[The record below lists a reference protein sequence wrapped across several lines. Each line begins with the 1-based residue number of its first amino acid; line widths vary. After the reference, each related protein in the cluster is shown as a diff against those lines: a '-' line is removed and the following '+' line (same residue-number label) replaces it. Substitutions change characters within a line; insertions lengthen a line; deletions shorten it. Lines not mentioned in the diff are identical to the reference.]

1 MGNQKGHT
9 GAGSNA
15 TIREAIQR
23 IALHGIA
30 DKAGKLYDVGQI
42 VGYVKAIHLDG
53 EFAGTIDVQEYVS
66 SVVDASENPDAGL
79 HENVYLSA
87 IQDNTKG
94 YVIIPKLYSDV
105 TIVRDP
111 ASGVE
116 YVTMFSHVDL
126 IQLDSH
132 DKVVIE
138 VKEREDFDASS
149 EDGPDID
156 ELEETGVHS
165 QTVYEK
171 DKITTEVTDGDENT
185 MTEVLDTEKKKV
197 TAGDDDST
205 AEINKDKI
213 EFVHG
218 DAKITL
224 DDNKVIIEMGGSKVQ
239 VEDGTVHLGSTSGTD
254 DAVLGGELADVLSDI
269 VGYLSQAQTT
279 TMMGPQPLVTQLPNF
294 IAMKAK
300 IAAWKSAHSGFLTN
314 KVKVQK

>member
-1 MGNQKGHT
+1 MGNRKPSSGV
-9 GAGSNA
+9 GSNA

-30 DKAGKLYDVGQI
+30 NKDGKLYDVGQI

-53 EFAGTIDVQEYVS
+53 EYAGTIDVQEYIG
-66 SVVDASENPDAGL
+66 SVIDAQDNPDAGF

-94 YVIIPKLYSDV
+94 YVILPKLYSDV
-105 TIVRDP
+105 IIVRDP
-111 ASGVE
+111 DSGRE

-138 VKEREDFDASS
+138 VKERDDFDPDD
-149 EDGPDID
+149 ENGPDID
-156 ELEETGVHS
+156 ELEETGVYS
-165 QTVYEK
+165 KTVYEK
-171 DKITTEVTDGDENT
+171 DKITTEVTDGEDNT
-185 MTEVLDTEKKKV
+185 MTEVIDTEKKKV
-197 TAGDDDST
+197 TAGDDAST
-205 AEINKDKI
+205 AEINQDKI
-213 EFVHG
+213 ELVH
-218 DAKITL
+218 DDSKVVL
-224 DDNKVIIEMGGSKVQ
+224 DDDKVEIEKGSSKVV

-300 IAAWKSAHSGFLTN
+300 IAAWKSAHSGFLTQ

>member
-1 MGNQKGHT
+1 MSHSKT
-9 GAGSNA
+9 YSGAGSNA
-15 TIREAIQR
+15 TIREAIQK

-30 DKAGKLYDVGQI
+30 NKEGKLYDVGQI
-42 VGYVKAIHLDG
+42 VGYVKEIHLSGD
-53 EFAGTIDVQEYVS
+53 FAGTIDVQEYVG
-66 SVVDASENPDAGL
+66 SVIEASENEEAGL
-79 HENVYLSA
+79 HKNVYLSA

-94 YVIIPKLYSDV
+94 YIVIPKQYSDV
-105 TIVRDP
+105 IIVRDP
-111 ASGVE
+111 DSGRE

-138 VKEREDFDASS
+138 VKEREDFDANS

-239 VEDGTVHLGSTSGTD
+239 VEDGTVHLGSTIGTD

>member
-1 MGNQKGHT
+1 MGNKKLNT
-9 GAGSNA
+9 GSGSNA

-30 DKAGKLYDVGQI
+30 NKEGKLYDVGQI

-53 EFAGTIDVQEYVS
+53 DYAGTIDVQEYVG
-66 SVVDASENPDAGL
+66 SVIEATSNPDYGL

-87 IQDNTKG
+87 IQDSTKG

-111 ASGVE
+111 DTSKE

-132 DKVVIE
+132 DKVIIE
-138 VKEREDFDASS
+138 VKEREDFDPND
-149 EDGPDID
+149 ENGPDVE
-156 ELEETGVHS
+156 ELEETGVYS
-165 QTVYEK
+165 KTTYEK
-171 DKITTEVTDGDENT
+171 DKITTEVTDGDSNT
-185 MTEVLDTEKKKV
+185 MTEVIDTEKKKV
-197 TAGDDDST
+197 TAGDDNST
-205 AEINKDKI
+205 SEINKDKI

-224 DDNKVIIEMGGSKVQ
+224 DDNKVIVEFGGSKVQ

-269 VGYLSQAQTT
+269 VGYLSQAQTA
-279 TMMGPQPLVTQLPNF
+279 TMMGPQPLATQLPNF

-300 IAAWKSAHSGFLTN
+300 IASWKAAHSGFLTN
-314 KVKVQK
+314 KVKVQR